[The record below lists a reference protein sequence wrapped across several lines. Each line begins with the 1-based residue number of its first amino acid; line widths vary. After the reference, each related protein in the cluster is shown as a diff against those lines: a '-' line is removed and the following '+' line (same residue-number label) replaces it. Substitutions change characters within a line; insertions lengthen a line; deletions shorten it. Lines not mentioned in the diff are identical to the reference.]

1 MTPRI
6 VDKEA
11 RRKRILAGAAAVFA
25 QRGYQLTTIDQIAE
39 AAGVAKGSVYLAF
52 DSKEDLFYGLF
63 EEFNRN
69 VIGSELD
76 PATASSEPVC
86 DRIANALYGIAEAV
100 DQEESLIPL
109 TLEFWSVC
117 GVAETRERFGQR
129 YAEMFGDLRSR
140 IVELL
145 EHGVARGEIDPDA
158 PLGEAASC
166 LIAIVDGLL
175 IQQWTVP
182 GVTASKTL
190 REALPTFLDSLR
202 RQDPNA

>member
-11 RRKRILAGAAAVFA
+11 RRSRILAAAATVFA
-25 QRGYQLTTIDQIAE
+25 KYGYQQTTIDQIAE
-39 AAGVAKGSVYLAF
+39 AAGMAKGSVYLAF

-63 EEFNRN
+63 DEFTHDFIN
-69 VIGSELD
+69 SELD
-76 PATASSEPVC
+76 LSSESSEHVC
-86 DRIANALYGIAEAV
+86 DRLARTFYRIAEAF
-100 DQEESLIPL
+100 EEDESVIPL

-117 GVAETRERFGQR
+117 GVEQTRDRFGQR
-129 YAEMFGDLRSR
+129 YAEMFSEFRSR

-145 EHGVARGEIDPDA
+145 KHGKTRGEIDPEA
-158 PLGEAASC
+158 PLEAVASC

-182 GVTASKTL
+182 DIRASKTL
-190 REALPTFLDSLR
+190 KEVLPTVLHSFR
-202 RQDPNA
+202 RQDPDA

>member
-1 MTPRI
+1 MAPRI

-11 RRKRILAGAAAVFA
+11 RKSRILAAAASVFA
-25 QRGYQLTTIDQIAE
+25 KQGYQQTTIDQIAE

-63 EEFNRN
+63 EEFTRD
-69 VIGSELD
+69 VVGSDLD
-76 PATASSEPVC
+76 PATESNEHVC
-86 DRIANALYGIAEAV
+86 DRLAQLFYRLAEAV
-100 DQEESLIPL
+100 DRDESAIPL

-117 GVAETRERFGQR
+117 GVEQTRDRFGQR
-129 YAEMFGDLRSR
+129 YAERLDDFRSR

-145 EHGVARGEIDPDA
+145 EHGKTRGEIDPDA
-158 PLGEAASC
+158 PLEAVASC

-182 GVTASKTL
+182 GVRTSKTL
-190 REALPTFLDSLR
+190 KEALPTVLHSLR
-202 RQDPNA
+202 RQDAHA